1 PETRVIVM
9 CKKALVAGLT
19 VIASLL
25 VVNYFWPEAFGHFF
39 VWCKE
44 KREAAQESIPPEKE
58 IARLRMEI
66 EALEKEDG
74 SHFHSVAKQGAE
86 VRELEREADQ
96 LREKRDA
103 AEKRIRA
110 IQASL
115 ATSGESVVYESKSFK
130 REELTAELRGSAR
143 SFRTLEKRLEAKE
156 AERDAKKQG
165 YQLAKENLEE
175 MRLTRDQ
182 M

>member
-1 PETRVIVM
+1 
-9 CKKALVAGLT
+9 
-19 VIASLL
+19 
-25 VVNYFWPEAFGHFF
+25 
-39 VWCKE
+39 
-44 KREAAQESIPPEKE
+44 
-58 IARLRMEI
+58 
-66 EALEKEDG
+66 
-74 SHFHSVAKQGAE
+74 E

-182 M
+182 MKAELEQLRAALELERQAAAREKNTANDAKYAKARESLDGIRKRINVMKEER